1 MTGIEYEQW
10 CAARLRKK
18 GFRNVRMTKASGD
31 QGIDLIA
38 GRNGLTYGFQCKYY
52 SSPIGN
58 DAVQEAYAGKT
69 YYGLDKAAVI
79 TNQTFTA
86 SAAALAEQTGV
97 ELYELETPV
106 SDDHGDLILRIP
118 ALILF
123 LSSLYCFAEAVMNAE
138 SQGAHLSILFF
149 ALVSSG
155 CTLSFA
161 RRMGALI
168 LSSLTAVIFLISTC
182 FYMQEHQ
189 LFRACFL
196 LFLLLMLIRITVM
209 KKQKEI
215 RDYTEEKDELLEAI
229 EESRMKLAK
238 EIASVIGDTLGR
250 EVIVKAVRKKKNG
263 SLRIECAADGKI
275 KDDLAIAVYTFN
287 QTADY
292 EKADLKIAAQ
302 AVNERNFI
310 LTLSPKH
317 NRTEMR

>member
-138 SQGAHLSILFF
+138 SQGAEYSFLRAGFF
-149 ALVSSG
+149 RMHAPFCKAHGGIDPFFSDG
-155 CTLSFA
+155 CHIPDQHMLLYAGTAAFQS
-161 RRMGALI
+161 R
-168 LSSLTAVIFLISTC
+168 LSSVS
-182 FYMQEHQ
+182 
-189 LFRACFL
+189 
-196 LFLLLMLIRITVM
+196 
-209 KKQKEI
+209 
-215 RDYTEEKDELLEAI
+215 
-229 EESRMKLAK
+229 
-238 EIASVIGDTLGR
+238 ASD
-250 EVIVKAVRKKKNG
+250 
-263 SLRIECAADGKI
+263 ADQ
-275 KDDLAIAVYTFN
+275 DHS
-287 QTADY
+287 Y
-292 EKADLKIAAQ
+292 EKAEGNPGLYRRK
-302 AVNERNFI
+302 R
-310 LTLSPKH
+310 
-317 NRTEMR
+317 